1 VAIWPGR
8 LTRTSPAELVGPDW
22 STRKFGQFFNF
33 NLFLIYF
40 LKLTSGKYYLHLV
53 TSLAA
58 PGGVA
63 WQASFAAPHAA
74 AR

>member
-1 VAIWPGR
+1 LDNFSI
-8 LTRTSPAELVGPDW
+8 LT
-22 STRKFGQFFNF
+22 
-33 NLFLIYF
+33 LFLIYF
-40 LKLTSGKYYLHLV
+40 LKLTSGKYYLHPV

>member
-33 NLFLIYF
+33 NLFFNLFFKINF
-40 LKLTSGKYYLHLV
+40 WKILFAV